1 MLSMLGLLY
10 GDVFLDFS
18 MIDVLLLFYY
28 DYRKGA
34 LNLRRACFAGFE
46 ARGYSTREP
55 SRATY

>member
-1 MLSMLGLLY
+1 MLGLLY